1 MLTDSLYSLVSR
13 YHRHMDE
20 LILLHQEALLLQQ
33 TDLAAR
39 FLALFRAMISAHIDA
54 ENAWLLPRLD
64 ALAEA
69 RWPALLY
76 RKEHDKI
83 LDMLGNVDARMR
95 VLEGKTAQ
103 DYRRAVLALLDYER
117 AFKNVIEHHEER
129 EEVAM
134 LRELDQHVDGAEVQ
148 QLVVTLEQAWRP
160 LLQTQEAMLPALVS
174 ELHTFG

>member
-1 MLTDSLYSLVSR
+1 MTTPSLFALVSR
-13 YHRHMDE
+13 YHRHMNE

-33 TDLAAR
+33 TDLAER

-54 ENAWLLPRLD
+54 ENTWLLPRLD
-64 ALAEA
+64 ALAQA

-83 LDMLGNVDARMR
+83 LDMLTNVDAKMR
-95 VLEGKTAQ
+95 LLEGKTAQ
-103 DYRRAVLALLDYER
+103 DYRRTVLALLDYER

-148 QLVVTLEQAWRP
+148 QLVVTLEQAWQP
-160 LLQTQEAMLPALVS
+160 LLQTQEAELPALVS

>member
-1 MLTDSLYSLVSR
+1 MPTHSLHSLVSR

-33 TDLAAR
+33 TNLAER

-54 ENAWLLPRLD
+54 ENTWLLPRLD

-83 LDMLGNVDARMR
+83 LDMLTNVDAKMR
-95 VLEGKTAQ
+95 LLEGKTAQ
-103 DYRRAVLALLDYER
+103 DYRRTVLALLDYER
-117 AFKNVIEHHEER
+117 AFKNVVEHHEER
-129 EEVAM
+129 EEMAM
-134 LRELDQHVDGAEVQ
+134 LRELDQHMDGAEVQ
-148 QLVVTLEQAWRP
+148 QLALTLEQAWHP
-160 LLQTQEAMLPALVS
+160 LLQAQEAQLPALITQ
-174 ELHTFG
+174 LHTVG